1 MTVFQILLLT
11 ATVWVCY
18 VAVREFIKMITEIN
32 N

>member
-1 MTVFQILLLT
+1 MTVFQILLSI

-18 VAVREFIKMITEIN
+18 VAVRECIKMIREIN